1 MQAKVRLV
9 LCLLV
14 LAFALGRPAIATTYL
29 MMPDDALVDQAA
41 AVVDV
46 DVESASPAP
55 TVGQPATD
63 YLVQVR
69 RVLKGSISGSALM
82 VRVPGGVDPQGLGL
96 KIWGAPEFAE
106 GERALLFLQPSQDGT
121 YGILHLMLGAF
132 HVRPA
137 GGGVLALRDL
147 TEAHDA
153 AAGSEALD
161 GMDAVRDFEAFAGW
175 VADHAAGVA
184 NPGRYV
190 VGRAKA
196 RPAPIAGKYV
206 LLLPPDGNPV
216 RWFRFDTGQSV
227 QWRVNS
233 AGQPGL
239 GLDATIAAFRA
250 ALAAWD
256 AAAVAHI
263 NYTYAGTTQA
273 ANGLTRSDG
282 VNAILFDDPFR
293 NNPSQAVPGSFV
305 CGKGGVI
312 AMGGPFFNYPDTRLY
327 NGKAYHEALEADIV
341 TNDGTACLF
350 QNNPTVAAEV
360 FTHELGHTLGLA
372 HSKDPQ
378 AIMFANAH
386 NDGRG
391 AQLGTDDLNAVS
403 LLYGDG
409 TVIGGG
415 GSGGGGGGGSL
426 TAPLHLT
433 ARATSR
439 TTVSLAW
446 RDKALV
452 ADSYV
457 VESRINVKGAAFQ
470 VVATVPAGSTAAEV
484 AGLNPRTA
492 YVFRVRAVA
501 GAQSS
506 PYSKV
511 AVVVMPH

>member
-1 MQAKVRLV
+1 MQSKVGLV
-9 LCLLV
+9 LSFLL
-14 LAFALGRPAIATTYL
+14 LAIALGRPAAATTYM

-46 DVESASPAP
+46 DVESVSWAP
-55 TVGQPATD
+55 TVGRPATD

-69 RVLKGSISGSALM
+69 RVLKGSVSGSALM

-96 KIWGAPEFAE
+96 KIWGAPELAE
-106 GERALLFLQPSQDGT
+106 GERALLFLLPAQDGT

-132 HVRPA
+132 HSRPA
-137 GGGVLALRDL
+137 GRGALALRDL
-147 TEAHDA
+147 SGAHDA
-153 AAGSEALD
+153 AAGSEAED
-161 GMDAVRDFEAFAGW
+161 GMDAVRDYDAFAGW
-175 VADHAAGVA
+175 VADRAAGIA
-184 NPGRYV
+184 NPGRYL

-206 LLLPPDGNPV
+206 LFLPPDGIPV
-216 RWFRFDTGQSV
+216 RWFRFDGGGSV

-239 GLDATIAAFRA
+239 GLDATVTAFNA
-250 ALAAWD
+250 GLAAWS
-256 AAAVAHI
+256 AAAGAHI

-273 ANGLTRSDG
+273 NAGLTRSDG
-282 VNAILFDDPFR
+282 INAILFDDPYR
-293 NNPSQAVPGSFV
+293 DNPSQAVPGSYA
-305 CGKGGVI
+305 CGKGGVV
-312 AMGGPFFNYPDTRLY
+312 AMGGPFFTYPDTRLY
-327 NGKAYHEALEADIV
+327 NGKPYHEAIEADIV

-391 AQLGTDDLNAVS
+391 ARLAPDDLNAVS

-415 GSGGGGGGGSL
+415 GGSGGGGGPL
-426 TAPLHLT
+426 VAPLHLT
-433 ARATSR
+433 GRATSR
-439 TTVSLAW
+439 TTISLAW

-457 VESRINVKGAAFQ
+457 VESRVNVKGAPFQ
-470 VVATVPAGSTAAEV
+470 VVATVPGGSTAAEV
-484 AGLNPRTA
+484 TGLSPKTA
-492 YVFRVRAVA
+492 YVFRVRSVA

-511 AVVVMPH
+511 AVVVTPR